1 MFIMN
6 VKSRKPLGIKE
17 KPPFPAAFEWWSCG
31 ESNPGPITEPSV
43 FYVRSLLAMRRFFC
57 PHRYRADN

>member
-6 VKSRKPLGIKE
+6 MKSRKPLGIKE

-31 ESNPGPITEPSV
+31 ESEKRDNNKTPALAVCGRPGVGYIYWV
-43 FYVRSLLAMRRFFC
+43 MRTL
-57 PHRYRADN
+57 

>member
-1 MFIMN
+1 MFVMN

-31 ESNPGPITEPSV
+31 ESNPGTPSPKA
-43 FYVRSLLAMRRFFC
+43 LLPLGLLGVNGFF
-57 PHRYRADN
+57 